1 MSSTTSSIKTPPMTG
16 RHRTR
21 AIAAATI
28 GNALEWFDIAIYAL
42 FAVYIGQ
49 NFFPAADPGVE
60 LIQTFAVFG
69 VSYLIRPLGGLIL
82 GAYAD
87 KHGRKAA
94 LVWTIRL
101 MVVGTALLAVMP
113 NYDSIGILAPIG
125 IILARLIQG
134 FAAGGEFGAATSFL
148 VEQDGEKEEPDAD
161 SQHEHHTARYP
172 RLIMSSSAK
181 PSNSQRRVPSGSSR
195 AGGIPSR
202 IAAMASRWAA
212 SIVTGISA
220 SEWDP

>member
-1 MSSTTSSIKTPPMTG
+1 MSSTTSSMTTPPITG

-49 NFFPAADPGVE
+49 NFFPATDPGVE

-113 NYDSIGILAPIG
+113 NYDSIGILRPSWWN
-125 IILARLIQG
+125 RMERR
-134 FAAGGEFGAATSFL
+134 AAGAAF
-148 VEQDGEKEEPDAD
+148 
-161 SQHEHHTARYP
+161 
-172 RLIMSSSAK
+172 
-181 PSNSQRRVPSGSSR
+181 
-195 AGGIPSR
+195 
-202 IAAMASRWAA
+202 WAA
-212 SIVTGISA
+212 SSSPAKVWRLCSRPPSRRA
-220 SEWDP
+220 